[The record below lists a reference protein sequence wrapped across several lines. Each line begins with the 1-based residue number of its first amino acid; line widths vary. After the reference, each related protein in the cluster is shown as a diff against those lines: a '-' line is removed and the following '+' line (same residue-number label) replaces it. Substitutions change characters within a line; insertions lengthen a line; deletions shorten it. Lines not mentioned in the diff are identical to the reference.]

1 MTEKALQQ
9 DKENTKSTAE
19 IKNTDQ
25 LDNLDDNQPEILEKK
40 EENKKIEVGEK

>member
-9 DKENTKSTAE
+9 DKENTKSASE

-40 EENKKIEVGEK
+40 EENKKIEVSEK